1 MIILAPLEGERQIV
15 KLHVDIICSQGQC
28 QFLIMLLI
36 IGGLRFHFDAMCLS
50 HHSNKVRPT
59 PIKSIVSGFTVV
71 ADVGQ

>member
-36 IGGLRFHFDAMCLS
+36 IGGLHFYFDAMCPS
-50 HHSNKVRPT
+50 HYSNEVRPLQLN
-59 PIKSIVSGFTVV
+59 S
-71 ADVGQ
+71 